1 MLAWTGLAVLFT
13 GLCSLYFLLQ
23 PPRSLASTQLAGQ
36 GSRAESADGTRAPAA
51 VKDGFSTEESVPR
64 HQAVE
69 LNLPCDGKTALDSN
83 VAQVR
88 LTGAPCENPK
98 EEFASSS
105 IKNEA
110 NGFSA
115 TVFHPTVRTF
125 TTDYISLS
133 PGLNAIK
140 IQHVFK
146 KGRKEDRTYVIE
158 RAR

>member
-1 MLAWTGLAVLFT
+1 MAWTGLAVLFT

-23 PPRSLASTQLAGQ
+23 PPRSIAISYVSKVETSE
-36 GSRAESADGTRAPAA
+36 GSRAPAA
-51 VKDGFSTEESVPR
+51 AKEAFPVEDTNSRF
-64 HQAVE
+64 QAVE
-69 LNLPCDGKTALDSN
+69 LTLPCDGKTALDSN

-98 EEFASSS
+98 AEFASSS

-115 TVFHPTVRTF
+115 TVFHPTARTF

-146 KGRKEDRTYVIE
+146 QGRKEDRTYVIE
-158 RAR
+158 RSR